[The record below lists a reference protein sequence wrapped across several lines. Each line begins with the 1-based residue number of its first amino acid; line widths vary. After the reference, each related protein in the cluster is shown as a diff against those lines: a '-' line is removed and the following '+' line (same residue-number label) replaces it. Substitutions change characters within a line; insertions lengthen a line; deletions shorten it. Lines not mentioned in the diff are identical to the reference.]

1 MYDRYSSPWN
11 YSLWYHLRRLNGLLD
26 PMASEWGRNK
36 ASPDFIVDFGCGT
49 GAVLWTAA
57 LIYVG
62 LSNEGDTI
70 IPPKVINIDNSPFM
84 LRYGQFL
91 WNQFQKHYLAAEEI
105 EVEFG
110 LRSWNAQTKVD
121 LTGSWIF
128 ANYLFDAKHDRK
140 EICTHFA
147 RLIESSKPSR
157 VFLRSSNQPKKRETL
172 MPLQGVAGRRL

>member
-1 MYDRYSSPWN
+1 
-11 YSLWYHLRRLNGLLD
+11 
-26 PMASEWGRNK
+26 MASEWGRNK

-91 WNQFQKHYLAAEEI
+91 WNQFQKHYLATEEI

-140 EICTHFA
+140 KYAPI
-147 RLIESSKPSR
+147 LLDLSSSKPSR
-157 VFLRSSNQPKKRETL
+157 VFLRSSNQPKKAETL
-172 MPLQGVAGRRL
+172 NALAKELQAEGYDKSNNTGIPLFEGTVRNVKEIS

>member
-1 MYDRYSSPWN
+1 
-11 YSLWYHLRRLNGLLD
+11 
-26 PMASEWGRNK
+26 MASEWGRNK

-91 WNQFQKHYLAAEEI
+91 WNQFQKHYL
-105 EVEFG
+105 
-110 LRSWNAQTKVD
+110 SD
-121 LTGSWIF
+121 S
-128 ANYLFDAKHDRK
+128 
-140 EICTHFA
+140 
-147 RLIESSKPSR
+147 
-157 VFLRSSNQPKKRETL
+157 
-172 MPLQGVAGRRL
+172 RRLR